1 MSYVMVR
8 GSVPIFWD
16 QRGVYEEIAYP
27 KTPEMTTRPFRK
39 HFTDLIDYYGDIFV
53 VDLLSDTTARELPL
67 TSNYIRNIYECPKSI
82 RDRLGFQH
90 FDFHGFCKGDKYMML
105 KVLLT
110 RLNEGF
116 TTHGY
121 LIEDLSMKKTL
132 KTQTGVFRV
141 NCLDSLDRTNVA

>member
-1 MSYVMVR
+1 
-8 GSVPIFWD
+8 
-16 QRGVYEEIAYP
+16 
-27 KTPEMTTRPFRK
+27 
-39 HFTDLIDYYGDIFV
+39 
-53 VDLLSDTTARELPL
+53 
-67 TSNYIRNIYECPKSI
+67 
-82 RDRLGFQH
+82 
-90 FDFHGFCKGDKYMML
+90 ML

-121 LIEDLSMKKTL
+121 LIEDLSVKKTL